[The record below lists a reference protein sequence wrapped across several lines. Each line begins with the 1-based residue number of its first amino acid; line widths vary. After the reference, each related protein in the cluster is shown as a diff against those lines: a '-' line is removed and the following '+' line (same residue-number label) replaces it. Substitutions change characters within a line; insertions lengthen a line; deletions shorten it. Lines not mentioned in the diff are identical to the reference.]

1 MLAYI
6 KLTLFKHSQLSMNKV
21 KIVLTLV
28 LLAILLLVAGSAI
41 SQQSLIYSDKDA
53 TYKNALELFQ
63 KQKYANAYT
72 LFQKALKENTDVHS
86 EIKVN
91 SSYYAALCAIELH
104 HQDADLQMIQF
115 IKDYPESP
123 KVNIAR
129 FHLARH
135 YYRLKKYPKAIYWFE
150 KTDTY
155 DLNNEQLAEYYFKL
169 GYAYFEEGN
178 FKEASRK
185 FYEIKDVDTR
195 YTSPARYYFSHIEYQ
210 NKNYE
215 TALQGF
221 LKLKND
227 ATFGSVVP
235 YYITQIYF
243 YQQKYDEVIAYAPA
257 LLDSANIKRSTEIS
271 RLLAESYFKLNRY
284 DEAIPWFEK
293 YKKAQGKISRQDAYM
308 MGFAYYKTNQC
319 LNAIEYFKEA
329 VGDADTLTQIA
340 YYHLGECYLK
350 TNQKA
355 YARNSFGYSA
365 KFNFD
370 TELHEDALFN
380 QAMLA
385 YELSYHPYYEAI
397 EAFRQYLKDYQS
409 GYRNTIIQ
417 SYLVSVFL
425 TTKNYKEAISTIEEI
440 KNKTKEME
448 YAYQKVCY
456 YRGVE
461 LYNALSFTSAINHFE
476 KAYNNNLDKNINALS
491 LYWKGEAYYQLKKYE
506 DAAETFKKF
515 LFEPGAI
522 NFTEFF
528 TANYNL
534 GYCYYKLK
542 NYPLAISWF
551 RKYTTLNPTNDNQ
564 RIGDALLRIA
574 DCYYITKD
582 YSNANDYYLLAA
594 EKGDVNSDYG
604 LYQYALTLGLTA
616 KNEDKIKALNR
627 LINTYPESNY
637 ADDARF
643 ELAQTYQKINDH
655 ENAISNFKKFISD
668 YPNSNLVRKAWVLQ
682 ALSYYN
688 MEKDN
693 EALAIYKKVV
703 KDFPNSEEAFEALNG
718 IKNIYVE
725 SGRGDEYANY
735 VKEVSFANVSTASL
749 DSTTYQA
756 AELQYMKGNYTQAQK
771 MFETYLNS
779 YPDGIF
785 KLHANY
791 YKADCHYRAKEFDK
805 ALENYAVVLVFPA
818 SPFTERALINTSRIH
833 YNNKNYAEAKES
845 YTRLEEI
852 AQQHENKNEARIGL
866 MRCNEKLGDS
876 QEAFN
881 YAQKVLNI
889 DKLPDNIRN
898 EAELIIAKS
907 YLTSNRISDAQTIL
921 EGICKRSKSAI
932 GAEAKYILATIQYN
946 LKNHKEA
953 EKIIFELAEQYANH
967 DYWVA
972 KAFIL
977 LADNYIALNN
987 NFQAKHTLQSI
998 IDNYDGK
1005 ELKNIAIQKLN
1016 AIIESE
1022 KPKENVKQEERIEIE
1037 LNENYGESNIDLN
1050 NQ

>member
-1 MLAYI
+1 MLPYI
-6 KLTLFKHSQLSMNKV
+6 NLTLLKHSQLSMNKV

-28 LLAILLLVAGSAI
+28 LLAILLLVAGTAF

-72 LFQKALKENTDVHS
+72 QFQKAFKENTDVHS

-123 KVNIAR
+123 KVKIAR

-135 YYRLKKYPKAIYWFE
+135 YYRLKKYPKSIYWFE
-150 KTDTY
+150 KIDTY

-178 FKEASRK
+178 FKEASRM

-195 YTSPARYYFSHIEYQ
+195 YTAPARYYFSHIEYQ

-221 LKLKND
+221 LKLKED
-227 ATFGSVVP
+227 ANFGQVVP

-257 LLDSANIKRSTEIS
+257 LLDTANVKRSTEIT
-271 RLLAESYFKLNRY
+271 RLLAESYYKTNRFE
-284 DEAIPWFEK
+284 EAIPWFEK
-293 YKKAQGKISRQDAYM
+293 YKKAQGRITRQDAYM

-319 LNAIEYFKEA
+319 LKAIDYFKET

-350 TNQKA
+350 TNQKTF
-355 YARNSFGYSA
+355 ARNSFGYSA

-397 EAFRQYLKDYQS
+397 DAFRQYLRDYQS
-409 GYRNTIIQ
+409 GYRNTTIQ

-448 YAYQKVCY
+448 YAYQKVCF

-461 LYNALSFTSAINHFE
+461 LYNALSFTSAIEHFD
-476 KAYNNNLDKNINALS
+476 KALNNSLDKNINALS
-491 LYWKGEAYYQLKKYE
+491 LYWKGEANFQLKKYDE
-506 DAAETFKKF
+506 AADNFKKF
-515 LFEPGAI
+515 LFEPGAV

-534 GYCYYKLK
+534 GYCYYKK
-542 NYPLAISWF
+542 KDYPSAISWF
-551 RKYTTLNPTNDNQ
+551 RKYTTLNPTNDNK
-564 RIGDALLRIA
+564 RITDALLRIA

-594 EKGDVNSDYG
+594 EKGEGSSDYG
-604 LYQYALTLGLTA
+604 LYQYSLTLGLTA
-616 KNEDKIKALNR
+616 KNEDKIKALER
-627 LINTYPESNY
+627 LINTFPESNY
-637 ADDARF
+637 NDDARF
-643 ELAQTYQKINDH
+643 EIAQTYQKINQH
-655 ENAISNFKKFISD
+655 ENAISNYKIFIKD

-682 ALSYYN
+682 GLSYYN
-688 MEKDN
+688 MEKD
-693 EALAIYKKVV
+693 EDALNIYKKVV
-703 KDFPNSEEAFEALNG
+703 ADFPNTEEAYEALNG

-725 SGRGDEYANY
+725 SGRGDEYANF
-735 VKEVSFANVSTASL
+735 VKGVSYANVSTAAL

-756 AELQYMKGNYTQAQK
+756 AELQYMKGNYSEAQK
-771 MFETYLNS
+771 MFDKYLNA

-785 KLHANY
+785 KLNASF
-791 YKADCHYRAKEFDK
+791 YKADCHFRAKEFDK

-818 SPFTERALINTSRIH
+818 SPFTERALANTSRIH
-833 YNNKNYAEAKES
+833 FSNKNYAEAKET
-845 YTRLEEI
+845 YTKLEEI
-852 AQQHENKNEARIGL
+852 AQQHENKNDARIGL
-866 MRCNEKLGDS
+866 MRSNDKLGDS
-876 QEAFN
+876 HEAVN

-889 DKLPDNIRN
+889 DKLPDNIKN
-898 EAELIIAKS
+898 EAELILAKS
-907 YLTSNRISDAQTIL
+907 HIMSNRISDAQSLL

-932 GAEAKYILATIQYN
+932 GAEAKYMLANIQYN
-946 LKNHKEA
+946 LKNHKES
-953 EKIIFELAEQYANH
+953 EKIIFELADQFANH

-977 LADNYIALNN
+977 LSDNYLALNN
-987 NFQAKHTLQSI
+987 SFQAKHTLRSI
-998 IDNYDGK
+998 IDNYDGE

-1016 AIIESE
+1016 AIIDSE
-1022 KPKENVKQEERIEIE
+1022 KPKEPEKPQERIEIE
-1037 LNENYGESNIDLN
+1037 LNKVPGESNIDLHN
-1050 NQ
+1050 

>member
-1 MLAYI
+1 
-6 KLTLFKHSQLSMNKV
+6 MNKV
-21 KIVLTLV
+21 KVVLSLL

-41 SQQSLIYSDKDA
+41 SQQTLIYSDKDA

-63 KQKYANAYT
+63 KQKFANAYT
-72 LFQKALKENTDVHS
+72 LFQKAIKENKDIHS

-91 SSYYAALCAIELH
+91 STYYAALCAIELH
-104 HQDADLQMIQF
+104 HQDADLQMIDF
-115 IKDYPESP
+115 IKTYPESP
-123 KVNIAR
+123 KVKTAY
-129 FHLARH
+129 FYLARH

-169 GYAYFEEGN
+169 GYSYFEEGN

-185 FYEIKDVDTR
+185 FYEIKDIDTR
-195 YTSPARYYFSHIEYQ
+195 YTAPARYYFSHIEYQ

-221 LKLKND
+221 LKLTND
-227 ATFGSVVP
+227 PNFGPVVP
-235 YYITQIYF
+235 YYIVQIYF
-243 YQQKYDEVIAYAPA
+243 YQQKYNDVIAYAPP
-257 LLDSANIKRSTEIS
+257 LLDTANVKRATEIA
-271 RLLAESYFKLNRY
+271 RILAESYYKTNRFE
-284 DEAIPWFEK
+284 EAIPWFEK
-293 YKKAQGKISRQDAYM
+293 YKKGQGRISRQDAYM
-308 MGFAYYKTNQC
+308 IGFAYYKTNQC
-319 LNAIEYFKEA
+319 LNAIDYFKEA

-350 TNQKA
+350 TNQKVF
-355 YARNSFGYSA
+355 ARNSFGYSA

-397 EAFRQYLKDYQS
+397 DAFRQYLRDYQS

-417 SYLVSVFL
+417 SYLISVFL

-461 LYNALSFTSAINHFE
+461 LYNALSFNSAIQHFD
-476 KAYNNNLDKNINALS
+476 KALSFPLDKNINALS
-491 LYWKGEAYYQLKKYE
+491 LYWKGEALYQLKKYD

-522 NFTEFF
+522 NFDEFY

-534 GYCYYKLK
+534 GYCYYKK
-542 NYPLAISWF
+542 KDYPTAISWF
-551 RKYTTLNPTNDNQ
+551 RKYTTLNPTNDNA
-564 RIGDALLRIA
+564 RITDALLRIA

-582 YSNANDYYLLAA
+582 YDNANDYYLLASQ
-594 EKGDVNSDYG
+594 KGGGSSDYG
-604 LYQYALTLGLTA
+604 LYQYALTLGLTG
-616 KNEDKIKALNR
+616 KNEEKIKTLER
-627 LINTYPESNY
+627 LIQNYPESNY

-643 ELAQTYQKINDH
+643 EMAQTFQKIGKH
-655 ENAISNFKKFISD
+655 ENAINNFKLFIND

-688 MEKDN
+688 MEQDE
-693 EALAIYKKVV
+693 EALKIYKKVV
-703 KDFPNSEEAFEALNG
+703 NEFPNTEEAYEALNG

-725 SGRGDEYANY
+725 SGRGDEYAAF
-735 VKEVSFANVSTASL
+735 VKGVSYANVSNAAL
-749 DSTTYQA
+749 DSTAYQA
-756 AELQYMKGNYTQAQK
+756 AENFYIKGNCSEAK
-771 MFETYLNS
+771 KLFDKYLKN

-785 KLHANY
+785 KLNANY
-791 YKADCHYRAKEFDK
+791 YKADCHFKDKEFDK
-805 ALENYAVVLVFPA
+805 ALENYTAVLVLPA
-818 SPFTERALINTSRIH
+818 TPFTEKALANTSRIH

-845 YTRLEEI
+845 FTRLEEI
-852 AQQHENKNEARIGL
+852 AQQHENKNDARIGL

-876 QEAFN
+876 QEAVN

-889 DKLPDNIRN
+889 DKLPENIRN

-907 YLTSNRISDAQTIL
+907 YLNSNRISDAQSIL
-921 EGICKRSKSAI
+921 ERISKHSKSAI
-932 GAEAKYILATIQYN
+932 GAEAKYLLAFIQFN
-946 LKNHKEA
+946 LKNHIET
-953 EKIIFELAEQYANH
+953 EKIIFELADQFANH
-967 DYWVA
+967 DYWIA

-977 LADNYIALNN
+977 LADNYLALGNK
-987 NFQAKHTLQSI
+987 FQAKHTLQSI
-998 IDNYDGK
+998 VDNYDGE
-1005 ELKNIAIQKLN
+1005 ELKNIALQKLN
-1016 AIIESE
+1016 ALIESE
-1022 KPKENVKQEERIEIE
+1022 KPKEPEKTKERIELDLKEIPG
-1037 LNENYGESNIDLN
+1037 ENNFDLN
-1050 NQ
+1050 DK

>member
-1 MLAYI
+1 
-6 KLTLFKHSQLSMNKV
+6 MNKI
-21 KIVLTLV
+21 KIVLTLI
-28 LLAILLLVAGSAI
+28 LLAFLLVIAGSAV

-53 TYKNALELFQ
+53 IYKNALELFQ

-72 LFQKALKENTDVHS
+72 LFQKALKENQDIHS

-91 SSYYAALCAIELH
+91 ASYYSALCAIELQH
-104 HQDADLQMIQF
+104 KDAVVQMIQF
-115 IKDYPESP
+115 IKTYPESP
-123 KVNIAR
+123 KVKIAPY
-129 FHLARH
+129 HLARH
-135 YYRLKKYPKAIYWFE
+135 YYRLKKYPKSIYWFE
-150 KTDTY
+150 KIDLY

-169 GYAYFEEGN
+169 GYSYFEEGN
-178 FKEASRK
+178 FKEASKK
-185 FYEIKDVDTR
+185 FYEIKDIDTR
-195 YTSPARYYFSHIEYQ
+195 YTAPARYYFSHIEYQ

-235 YYITQIYF
+235 YYIVQIYF

-257 LLDSANIKRSTEIS
+257 LLDSANVKRSTEIT
-271 RLLAESYFKLNRY
+271 RILAESYFKTNRFE
-284 DEAIPWFEK
+284 EAIPWFEK
-293 YKKAQGKISRQDAYM
+293 YKKAQGRITRQDAYM
-308 MGFAYYKTNQC
+308 IGFAYYKTNQC
-319 LNAIEYFKEA
+319 LNAIDYFKEA

-355 YARNSFGYSA
+355 FARNSFGYSA

-397 EAFRQYLKDYQS
+397 DAFKQYLRDYQS

-417 SYLVSVFL
+417 SYLISVFL

-456 YRGVE
+456 YRGIE
-461 LYNALSFTSAINHFE
+461 LYNALSYTQAIVHFD
-476 KAYNNNLDKNINALS
+476 KALSTPLDKNINALS
-491 LYWKGEAYYQLKKYE
+491 LYWKAEALFQLKKYDE
-506 DAAETFKKF
+506 SAEHFKKF

-522 NFTEFF
+522 NFTEFY

-542 NYPLAISWF
+542 DYPTAISWF
-551 RKYTTLNPTNDNQ
+551 RKYTTLNPTNDNN
-564 RIGDALLRIA
+564 RITDALLRIA

-582 YSNANDYYLLAA
+582 YHNANDYYLLAS
-594 EKGDVNSDYG
+594 EKGSNSSDYG
-604 LYQYALTLGLTA
+604 LYQYAITLGLTA
-616 KNEDKIKALNR
+616 KNEEKIKVLEK

-637 ADDARF
+637 RDDARF
-643 ELAQTYQKINDH
+643 EIAQTYQKINQH
-655 ENAISNFKKFISD
+655 ENAINQFKQYINEF
-668 YPNSNLVRKAWVLQ
+668 PNSNLVRKAWVLQ
-682 ALSYYN
+682 GLSFYN
-688 MEKDN
+688 IQKDD
-693 EALAIYKKVV
+693 EALNIYKKVV
-703 KDFPNSEEAFEALNG
+703 NDFPNTEEAFEALNG

-725 SGRGDEYANY
+725 NGRGDEYAAF
-735 VKEVSFANVSTASL
+735 VKGVSYINISSAAL

-756 AELQYMKGNYTQAQK
+756 AELQYMKGNCTESIK
-771 MFETYLNS
+771 MFEKYLSN

-785 KLHANY
+785 KLNANY

-805 ALENYAVVLVFPA
+805 ALENYAIVLVFPA
-818 SPFTERALINTSRIH
+818 SQFTERALLNTSRIH
-833 YNNKNYAEAKES
+833 YSNKNYAEAKES

-889 DKLPDNIRN
+889 DKLPENIRN
-898 EAELIIAKS
+898 EAELIIAKFNIMA
-907 YLTSNRISDAQTIL
+907 NRISDAQMIL
-921 EGICKRSKSAI
+921 EEITKRTKSAI
-932 GAEAKYILATIQYN
+932 GAEAKYLLAHIQYN
-946 LKNHKEA
+946 LKNYKES
-953 EKIIFELAEQYANH
+953 EKIIFELAENYANH

-977 LADNYIALNN
+977 LADNYVALNN
-987 NFQAKHTLQSI
+987 TFQAKHTLQSI
-998 IDNYDGK
+998 IDNYDGE

-1016 AIIESE
+1016 TIIESE
-1022 KPKENVKQEERIEIE
+1022 KPKEPEKSLEPIEIE
-1037 LNENYGESNIDLN
+1037 LNEIPSESNIDLN
-1050 NQ
+1050 

>member
-1 MLAYI
+1 
-6 KLTLFKHSQLSMNKV
+6 MNKV

-28 LLAILLLVAGSAI
+28 LLAILLLVAGTAV

-91 SSYYAALCAIELH
+91 ASYYAALCAIELQ

-123 KVNIAR
+123 KVKIAY
-129 FHLARH
+129 FHLARN

-150 KTDTY
+150 KIDSY

-195 YTSPARYYFSHIEYQ
+195 YTAPARYYFSHIEYQ

-221 LKLKND
+221 LKLKEDPN
-227 ATFGSVVP
+227 FGPVVP

-243 YQQKYDEVIAYAPA
+243 YQKKYDEVIAYAPA
-257 LLDSANIKRSTEIS
+257 LLDTANVKRSTEIT
-271 RLLAESYFKLNRY
+271 RLLAESYYKTNRFE
-284 DEAIPWFEK
+284 EAIPWFEK
-293 YKKAQGKISRQDAYM
+293 YKKAQGRITRQDAYM

-319 LNAIEYFKEA
+319 LNAIDNFKET

-350 TNQKA
+350 TNQKVF
-355 YARNSFGYSA
+355 ARNSFGYSA

-397 EAFRQYLKDYQS
+397 DAFRQYLRDYQS
-409 GYRNTIIQ
+409 GYRNTTIQ

-440 KNKTKEME
+440 INKTKEME
-448 YAYQKVCY
+448 YAYQKVCF

-461 LYNALSFTSAINHFE
+461 LYNALSFTSAIQHFD
-476 KAYNNNLDKNINALS
+476 KALSNPLDKNINSLS
-491 LYWKGEAYYQLKKYE
+491 LYWKGEALYQLKKYDE
-506 DAAETFKKF
+506 AADNFKKF
-515 LFEPGAI
+515 LFEPGAV

-534 GYCYYKLK
+534 GYCFYKK
-542 NYPLAISWF
+542 KDYPAAISWF
-551 RKYTTLNPTNDNQ
+551 RKYTTLNPTNDNA
-564 RIGDALLRIA
+564 RITDALLRIA

-582 YSNANDYYLLAA
+582 YENANDYYLLASQ
-594 EKGDVNSDYG
+594 KGDGSSDYG

-616 KNEDKIKALNR
+616 KNEDKIKALER
-627 LINTYPESNY
+627 LINNYPESNY
-637 ADDARF
+637 NDDARF
-643 ELAQTYQKINDH
+643 EMAQTYQKIGKH
-655 ENAISNFKKFISD
+655 ENAISNFKQFIKD
-668 YPNSNLVRKAWVLQ
+668 YPNSNLIRKAWVLQ

-688 MEKDN
+688 MEQDE
-693 EALAIYKKVV
+693 EALKIYKKVV
-703 KDFPNSEEAFEALNG
+703 NEFPNTEEAYEALNG
-718 IKNIYVE
+718 IKNIYLE
-725 SGRGDEYANY
+725 SGRGDEYASF
-735 VKEVSFANVSTASL
+735 VKGVSYANVSNAAL

-756 AELQYMKGNYTQAQK
+756 AELQYMKGNYTEAQK
-771 MFETYLNS
+771 MLGKYLDT

-785 KLHANY
+785 KLNASY

-805 ALENYAVVLVFPA
+805 ALENYAAVLVFPA
-818 SPFTERALINTSRIH
+818 SPFTEKALANTSRIH
-833 YNNKNYAEAKES
+833 FSNKNYAEAKES
-845 YTRLEEI
+845 YSRLEEI
-852 AQQHENKNEARIGL
+852 AQQHENKNDARIGL

-876 QEAFN
+876 QEAVN
-881 YAQKVLNI
+881 YAQKVLAI

-907 YLTSNRISDAQTIL
+907 YIMSNRISDAQSLL
-921 EGICKRSKSAI
+921 EGINKRSKSAI
-932 GAEAKYILATIQYN
+932 GAEAKYMLANIQYN
-946 LKNHKEA
+946 LKNHKDS
-953 EKIIFELAEQYANH
+953 EKIIFELADQFANH

-977 LADNYIALNN
+977 LSDNYLALNN
-987 NFQAKHTLQSI
+987 KFQAKHTLQSI
-998 IDNYDGK
+998 IDNYDGE
-1005 ELKNIAIQKLN
+1005 ELKNIAIEKLN
-1016 AIIESE
+1016 AIVESE
-1022 KPKENVKQEERIEIE
+1022 KPKEPEKPKERIEIE
-1037 LNENYGESNIDLN
+1037 LNEIPGESNIDLN
-1050 NQ
+1050 N